1 MKSILV
7 IDDNEEF
14 RETARMV
21 LLDAG
26 YDVFDAPAPKEA
38 LPILEAEG
46 KTLDLIICD
55 LHMPYCTGPEAE
67 DYVYSCETGLKTIH
81 TLVEQLP
88 DVSVMALSSIP
99 PKDLFKVSQYLDPVP
114 AFSKPRNYKD
124 LIRIVEEQL
133 NVPMKFYMQ

>member
-14 RETARMV
+14 RETAKMV

-46 KTLDLIICD
+46 KSLDLIICD
-55 LHMPYCTGPEAE
+55 LHMPYCTGPESDE
-67 DYVYSCETGLKTIH
+67 YVYSCETGLKTIQRIFLRFLN
-81 TLVEQLP
+81 TWT
-88 DVSVMALSSIP
+88 
-99 PKDLFKVSQYLDPVP
+99 QYQHFQNPETT
-114 AFSKPRNYKD
+114 
-124 LIRIVEEQL
+124 RI
-133 NVPMKFYMQ
+133 